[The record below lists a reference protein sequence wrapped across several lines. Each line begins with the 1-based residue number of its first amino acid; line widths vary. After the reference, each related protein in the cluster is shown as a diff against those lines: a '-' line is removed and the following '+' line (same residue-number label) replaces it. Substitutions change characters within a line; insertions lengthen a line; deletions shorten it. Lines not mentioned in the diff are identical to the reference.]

1 MQSHNKSMITADE
14 YQRKAKATAIYPKK
28 DALSYLVLGLTSE
41 AGEVAGKAKKII
53 RDGTQSDL
61 ASEVGDVLWYCAML
75 AREVDI
81 NLGHIM
87 EKNIEKLHSR
97 KERGTLGGSGD
108 NR

>member
-1 MQSHNKSMITADE
+1 MITADE

-75 AREVDI
+75 ATEVDA
-81 NLGHIM
+81 NLGKIM
-87 EKNIEKLHSR
+87 EDNLEKLADR
-97 KERGTLGGSGD
+97 KARNRLQGDGD